1 MPQKENNAGSIWR
14 RWDPHIHTPGT
25 VLNDQFGNEK
35 AWEDFLQRIEE
46 SSPLIEV
53 LGITDYYS
61 LDNYEKACAFR
72 DDGRMANVGLLFP
85 NIELRY
91 AIGTPKGTPINFHL
105 MVSPD
110 DIEHVDQVKRFLRK
124 LTFKAGDDEYGCSRD
139 EIIRLGKH
147 HTRKHLGDQA
157 AFAAGANQ
165 FKLSPD
171 QFLKEWADSPWIQKN
186 ALIAIAARSG
196 GGTSS
201 LQRDDSLAA
210 LRQKLERS
218 AHVIFSSNPKDR
230 DFWLGNGT
238 VSVKELAKTY
248 HGRKPCLHG
257 SDAHAS
263 EDVGTP
269 ALDRFTWIKGDTSFE
284 SLRQACMEPEL
295 RVIVAPT
302 PPSGAF
308 SSQTI
313 TSIAIANADWF
324 NDRQLLL
331 NSGLVG
337 VIGGRG
343 SGKTALADMIAAGAY
358 ALSPHLTKTSFVKRA
373 REPVDLLGDA
383 SVTLTWKDG
392 GQTTAA
398 LRDLEFEGVLEGPR
412 VQYLSQQFV
421 EQLCSADGATDA
433 LIREI
438 ERVIFTAHS
447 QEDRMGAES
456 FRGLLDIRASRG
468 RQRRAGHERAIAETG
483 GKIGSE
489 RDKQDAVPE
498 AQKRR
503 ARLKIQI
510 DQDKTERA
518 KLVTEDA
525 KAHAQALE
533 KVSAAADTLRG
544 RIEQARRRLE
554 ALHVLADDVKAFR
567 EWRAENEFEDF
578 KERHTATDL
587 KDGEWAAFRTDYVGD
602 VDGVIN
608 SVRAATTDQIKRL
621 SGPGTDRLKDH
632 PGKTQVTD
640 SGDPSSSTNS
650 LIPANTNLTDLPLSV
665 LEQEEA
671 RLRSLIGADKEK
683 RTAYRKLSDRITA
696 SQTQIGNLDK
706 AIAAGDVAEEKIS
719 ALLAVR
725 NRSYQGVFEGIEAEE
740 KALTELYSPL
750 NERLSQAVGAL
761 GKLTFSIRRNIDL
774 AAWAKKGE
782 ALLDLR
788 KAGDFR
794 GRGALPAAAEALLL
808 EAWRTGSA
816 EDVAEAMAT
825 FRRQHDENLR
835 NGAPVEK
842 TDKARYR
849 AWAGEVSSWLY
860 STDHVLVSYG
870 MQHEG
875 VDIET
880 LSPGTRGIVLLLL
893 YLAIDTEDDRPLI
906 IDQPE
911 ENLDP
916 KSIFDE
922 LVELFR
928 QAKQRRQII
937 IVTHNANLVV
947 NTDADQVIVA
957 ACGQLHPGKLP
968 EIGYTC
974 GSLENADIRA
984 HVCSILEGGEEA
996 FRERAKRLRV
1006 DVTTA

>member
-25 VLNDQFGNEK
+25 VLNDQFCNEE

-46 SSPLIEV
+46 SSPPIEV

-72 DDGRMANVGLLFP
+72 DDGRMANAGLLFP

-139 EIIRLGKH
+139 EIIRLGRH
-147 HTRKHLGDQA
+147 HTRKHLDDQA
-157 AFAAGANQ
+157 AFAAGAKQ
-165 FKLSPD
+165 FKVSPD
-171 QFLKEWADSPWIQKN
+171 QFLKKWADSPWMQKN
-186 ALIAIAARSG
+186 ALIAIAAGSG
-196 GGTSS
+196 DGTSG

-230 DFWLGNGT
+230 DFWLGNGA
-238 VSVKELAKTY
+238 VSVEELAKTY

-257 SDAHAS
+257 SDAHAP
-263 EDVGTP
+263 EDVGIP
-269 ALDRFTWIKGDTSFE
+269 VLDRFTWIKGDASFE
-284 SLRQACMEPEL
+284 SLRQACMEPEI

-313 TSIAIANADWF
+313 TSIAVANADWF
-324 NDRQLLL
+324 TDRQLLL

-343 SGKTALADMIAAGAY
+343 SGKTALVDMIAAGAH

-398 LRDLEFEGVLEGPR
+398 LRNLESEGVLEGPR
-412 VQYLSQQFV
+412 VRYLSQQFV

-483 GKIGSE
+483 DKIAAE

-498 AQKRR
+498 AQKQRT
-503 ARLKIQI
+503 RLKIKI
-510 DQDKTERA
+510 DQGKTERV

-525 KAHAQALE
+525 KAHAQDLE

-544 RIEQARRRLE
+544 RIEQAKRRLE

-567 EWRAENEFEDF
+567 EWREENEFEDF
-578 KERHTATDL
+578 KEKHTATDL

-608 SVRAATTDQIKRL
+608 SVRAATTDQVKRL
-621 SGPGTDRLKDH
+621 SSPGTDRLKDH

-671 RLRSLIGADKEK
+671 RLRRLIGADEEK
-683 RTAYRKLSDRITA
+683 RTAYRKLSYRITA

-706 AIAAGDVAEEKIS
+706 AIAAGDVAKEKIS
-719 ALLAVR
+719 ALLATR

-750 NERLSQAVGAL
+750 NQRLSQAVGAL

-774 AAWAKKGE
+774 ATWAKKGE

-816 EDVAEAMAT
+816 EDVAGAMVT

-849 AWAGEVSSWLY
+849 AWAGEVSNWLY
-860 STDHVLVSYG
+860 STDHVRVSYG

-922 LVELFR
+922 LVDLFR

-947 NTDADQVIVA
+947 NTDAAQVIVA

>member
-1 MPQKENNAGSIWR
+1 MQQKEKSAGSIWR

-25 VLNDQFGNEK
+25 VLNDQFGDEA
-35 AWEDFLQRIEE
+35 AWEDFLQRIET
-46 SSPLIEV
+46 SNPQIEV

-61 LDNYEKACAFR
+61 LDNYEKARAYR
-72 DDGRMANVGLLFP
+72 NDGRMPNVGLLFP

-110 DIEHVDQVKRFLRK
+110 DIEHGVQLKRFLRK
-124 LTFKAGDDEYGCSRD
+124 LTFKAGDDEYGCSHN
-139 EIIRLGKH
+139 EIIRLGRH
-147 HTRKHLGDQA
+147 HTGKHLDDRA
-157 AFAAGANQ
+157 AFTAGANQ
-165 FKLSPD
+165 FKVSPD
-171 QFLKEWADSPWIQKN
+171 QFLKEWADSPWMQKN
-186 ALIAIAARSG
+186 ALIAIAAGSG
-196 GGTSS
+196 DGTSG

-230 DFWLGNGT
+230 DFWLGNGA
-238 VSVKELAKTY
+238 VSVEELAKTY

-257 SDAHAS
+257 SDAHDP
-263 EDVGTP
+263 EDVGAP
-269 ALDRFTWIKGDTSFE
+269 ALDRFTWIKGDAIFE
-284 SLRQACMEPEL
+284 SLRQVCMEPEL

-313 TSIAIANADWF
+313 KSIVIANADWF
-324 NDRQLLL
+324 IDRELPL
-331 NSGLVG
+331 NSGLIG

-343 SGKTALADMIAAGAY
+343 SGKTALADMIAAGAH
-358 ALSPHLTKTSFVKRA
+358 ALLPHLTKTSFVKRA
-373 REPVDLLGDA
+373 REPVNLLGDTSA
-383 SVTLTWKDG
+383 TLNWKDG
-392 GQTTAA
+392 KRTTVA
-398 LRDLEFEGVLEGPR
+398 LRDLESEEPNEVPR

-438 ERVIFTAHS
+438 ERVIFMVHS
-447 QEDRMGAES
+447 QEKRMGTED
-456 FRGLLDIRASRG
+456 FRELLDMHASRG

-483 GKIGSE
+483 DKMGAE

-503 ARLKIQI
+503 AGLEIKI
-510 DQDKTERA
+510 DQDKTERT
-518 KLVTEDA
+518 KLITEDA
-525 KAHAQALE
+525 KAHAQDLE

-544 RIEQARRRLE
+544 QIEQARRRLE
-554 ALHVLADDVKAFR
+554 ALHVLTDDVKAFR
-567 EWRAENEFEDF
+567 EWRKENEFVDF
-578 KERHTATDL
+578 KEKHTATDL
-587 KDGEWAAFRTDYVGD
+587 KDSEWAAFRTDYVGD
-602 VDGVIN
+602 VDQIIS
-608 SVRAATTDQIKRL
+608 SVKTATIKQIKRL
-621 SGPGTDRLKDH
+621 SGLGIDREDDS
-632 PGKTQVTD
+632 GKTQVTD
-640 SGDPSSSTNS
+640 AGEPLKSTKS
-650 LIPANTNLTDLPLSV
+650 LIPRDTSLTDLPLSV
-665 LEQEEA
+665 LEKEEA
-671 RLRSLIGADKEK
+671 RLRSLISADEEK
-683 RTAYRKLSDRITA
+683 RTAYKKLSGRIA
-696 SQTQIGNLDK
+696 AAHTQISNLDK
-706 AIAAGDVAEEKIS
+706 AIAVGHAAEKKIGDLIA
-719 ALLAVR
+719 AR

-750 NERLSQAVGAL
+750 SEHLGHSGGAL
-761 GKLTFSIRRNIDL
+761 GKLTFSIRRNVDL

-794 GRGALPAAAEALLL
+794 GRGELNATAEALLL

-816 EDVAEAMAT
+816 EDVAKAMAT
-825 FRRQHDENLR
+825 FRTQHDENLR
-835 NGAPVEK
+835 SGAPVKK

-849 AWAGEVSSWLY
+849 AWAGEVSRWLY
-860 STDHVLVSYG
+860 STDHIRVSYG
-870 MQHEG
+870 VQHEG

-928 QAKQRRQII
+928 QTKLRRQII

-957 ACGQLHPGKLP
+957 QCGQLHPSKLP
-968 EIGYTC
+968 EIRYTC
-974 GSLENADIRA
+974 GGLENADIRA
-984 HVCSILEGGEEA
+984 HVCNILEGGEEA

>member
-25 VLNDQFGNEK
+25 VLNDQFGNEE

-46 SSPLIEV
+46 SSPPIEV

-61 LDNYEKACAFR
+61 LDNYEKACVFR
-72 DDGRMANVGLLFP
+72 DDGRMANAGLFFP

-139 EIIRLGKH
+139 EIIRLGRH
-147 HTRKHLGDQA
+147 HTRKHLDDQA
-157 AFAAGANQ
+157 AFAAGAKQ
-165 FKLSPD
+165 FKVSPD
-171 QFLKEWADSPWIQKN
+171 QFLKKWADSPWMQKN
-186 ALIAIAARSG
+186 ALIAIAAGSG
-196 GGTSS
+196 DGTSG

-230 DFWLGNGT
+230 DFWLGNGA
-238 VSVKELAKTY
+238 VSVEELAKTY

-257 SDAHAS
+257 SDAHAP
-263 EDVGTP
+263 EDVGIP
-269 ALDRFTWIKGDTSFE
+269 VLDRFTWIKGDASFE
-284 SLRQACMEPEL
+284 SLRQACMEPEI

-313 TSIAIANADWF
+313 TSIAVANADWF

-343 SGKTALADMIAAGAY
+343 SGKTALVDMIAAGAH

-398 LRDLEFEGVLEGPR
+398 LRNLEFEGVLEGPR
-412 VQYLSQQFV
+412 IRYLSQQFV

-483 GKIGSE
+483 DKIAAE

-498 AQKRR
+498 AQKQRT
-503 ARLKIQI
+503 RLKIKI
-510 DQDKTERA
+510 DQGKTERV

-525 KAHAQALE
+525 KAHAQDLE

-544 RIEQARRRLE
+544 RIEQAKRRLE

-567 EWRAENEFEDF
+567 EWREENEFEDF
-578 KERHTATDL
+578 KEKHTATDL

-621 SGPGTDRLKDH
+621 SSPGTDRLKDH

-671 RLRSLIGADKEK
+671 RLRRLIGADEEK
-683 RTAYRKLSDRITA
+683 QTAYRKLSYQITA

-719 ALLAVR
+719 ALLATR

-750 NERLSQAVGAL
+750 NQRLSQAVGAL

-774 AAWAKKGE
+774 ATWAKKGE

-816 EDVAEAMAT
+816 EDVAGAMVT

-849 AWAGEVSSWLY
+849 AWAGEVSNWLY
-860 STDHVLVSYG
+860 STDHVRVSYG

-996 FRERAKRLRV
+996 FRERAKRLRI

>member
-1 MPQKENNAGSIWR
+1 MQQKENNAGSIWR

-25 VLNDQFGNEK
+25 VLNDQFGDEE
-35 AWEDFLQRIEE
+35 AWEDFLQRIET
-46 SSPLIEV
+46 SNPQIEV

-61 LDNYEKACAFR
+61 LDNYEKAGTFKDA
-72 DDGRMANVGLLFP
+72 GRIAGVKLLFP
-85 NIELRY
+85 NVELRY
-91 AIGTPKGTPINFHL
+91 AVGTAKGAPINFHL

-110 DIEHVDQVKRFLRK
+110 DIEHVVQLKRFLRK
-124 LTFKAGDDEYGCSRD
+124 LTFKAGDDEYRCSCD
-139 EIIRLGKH
+139 EIIRLGRD
-147 HTRKHLGDQA
+147 HTGENLDDQA

-165 FKLSPD
+165 FKVSPD
-171 QFLKEWADSPWIQKN
+171 QFLKEWANSPWMQKH
-186 ALIAIAARSG
+186 ALIAIAAGSG
-196 GGTSS
+196 DGTSG

-210 LRQKLERS
+210 LRRKLERS

-230 DFWLGNGT
+230 DFWLGNGA
-238 VSVKELAKTY
+238 VSVEELAKTY

-257 SDAHAS
+257 SDAHDP
-263 EDVGTP
+263 EDVGAP
-269 ALDRFTWIKGDTSFE
+269 ALDRFTWIKGDAIFE
-284 SLRQACMEPEL
+284 SLRQVCMEPEL

-313 TSIAIANADWF
+313 KSIAITNANWF
-324 NDRQLLL
+324 IDRELPL
-331 NSGLVG
+331 NSGLIG

-343 SGKTALADMIAAGAY
+343 SGKTALADMIAAGAH
-358 ALSPHLTKTSFVKRA
+358 ALLPHLTKTSFVKRA

-398 LRDLEFEGVLEGPR
+398 LRDLEFEGPR

-483 GKIGSE
+483 DKIGSE

-498 AQKRR
+498 AQKQR

-567 EWRAENEFEDF
+567 EWREENEFEDF

-671 RLRSLIGADKEK
+671 RLRRLIGTDEEK
-683 RTAYRKLSDRITA
+683 RTAYRTLSDRITA
-696 SQTQIGNLDK
+696 SQTQISNHDK

-719 ALLAVR
+719 ALLAAR

-788 KAGDFR
+788 KEGAFR
-794 GRGALPAAAEALLL
+794 GRGALTAAAEALLL

-816 EDVAEAMAT
+816 EDVAKAMAT

-860 STDHVLVSYG
+860 STDHVRVSYG

-893 YLAIDTEDDRPLI
+893 YLAIDTEDNRPLI

-911 ENLDP
+911 ENLDQ

-937 IVTHNANLVV
+937 IITHNANLVV
-947 NTDADQVIVA
+947 NTDADQVIVSE
-957 ACGQLHPGKLP
+957 CGQLHPGKLP

-1006 DVTTA
+1006 DMTTA

>member
-1 MPQKENNAGSIWR
+1 MLAYTDSCTNA
-14 RWDPHIHTPGT
+14 
-25 VLNDQFGNEK
+25 
-35 AWEDFLQRIEE
+35 A
-46 SSPLIEV
+46 
-53 LGITDYYS
+53 
-61 LDNYEKACAFR
+61 
-72 DDGRMANVGLLFP
+72 
-85 NIELRY
+85 
-91 AIGTPKGTPINFHL
+91 
-105 MVSPD
+105 
-110 DIEHVDQVKRFLRK
+110 
-124 LTFKAGDDEYGCSRD
+124 
-139 EIIRLGKH
+139 
-147 HTRKHLGDQA
+147 
-157 AFAAGANQ
+157 
-165 FKLSPD
+165 
-171 QFLKEWADSPWIQKN
+171 
-186 ALIAIAARSG
+186 
-196 GGTSS
+196 
-201 LQRDDSLAA
+201 
-210 LRQKLERS
+210 
-218 AHVIFSSNPKDR
+218 
-230 DFWLGNGT
+230 
-238 VSVKELAKTY
+238 
-248 HGRKPCLHG
+248 
-257 SDAHAS
+257 
-263 EDVGTP
+263 
-269 ALDRFTWIKGDTSFE
+269 
-284 SLRQACMEPEL
+284 
-295 RVIVAPT
+295 
-302 PPSGAF
+302 
-308 SSQTI
+308 
-313 TSIAIANADWF
+313 
-324 NDRQLLL
+324 
-331 NSGLVG
+331 
-337 VIGGRG
+337 
-343 SGKTALADMIAAGAY
+343 
-358 ALSPHLTKTSFVKRA
+358 
-373 REPVDLLGDA
+373 
-383 SVTLTWKDG
+383 
-392 GQTTAA
+392 
-398 LRDLEFEGVLEGPR
+398 
-412 VQYLSQQFV
+412 
-421 EQLCSADGATDA
+421 
-433 LIREI
+433 
-438 ERVIFTAHS
+438 
-447 QEDRMGAES
+447 
-456 FRGLLDIRASRG
+456 
-468 RQRRAGHERAIAETG
+468 
-483 GKIGSE
+483 E
-489 RDKQDAVPE
+489 RDKQDAVLE
-498 AQKRR
+498 AQKQRT
-503 ARLKIQI
+503 RLKIKT
-510 DQDKTERA
+510 DQGKTERV

-525 KAHAQALE
+525 KAHAQNLE

-544 RIEQARRRLE
+544 RIEQAKRRLE
-554 ALHVLADDVKAFR
+554 ALHVLADDVKACR
-567 EWRAENEFEDF
+567 EWREENEFEDF
-578 KERHTATDL
+578 KEKHTATDL
-587 KDGEWAAFRTDYVGD
+587 KNGEWAAFRTDYVGD

-621 SGPGTDRLKDH
+621 SSPGTDRLKDH

-671 RLRSLIGADKEK
+671 RLRRLIGADEEK
-683 RTAYRKLSDRITA
+683 QTAYRKLSYQITA

-719 ALLAVR
+719 ALLATR

-750 NERLSQAVGAL
+750 NQRLSQAVGAL

-774 AAWAKKGE
+774 ATWAKKGE

-794 GRGALPAAAEALLL
+794 GRGALPAAAEALRL

-816 EDVAEAMAT
+816 EDVAGAMVT

-849 AWAGEVSSWLY
+849 AWAGEVSNWLY
-860 STDHVLVSYG
+860 STDHVRVSYG

-922 LVELFR
+922 LVDLFR

>member
-1 MPQKENNAGSIWR
+1 MQQKENNAGSIWR

-25 VLNDQFGNEK
+25 VLNDQFGDEE
-35 AWEDFLQRIEE
+35 AWEDFLQRIET
-46 SSPLIEV
+46 SNPQIEV

-61 LDNYEKACAFR
+61 LDNYVKAGTFKDA
-72 DDGRMANVGLLFP
+72 GRIAGVKLLFP
-85 NIELRY
+85 NVELRY
-91 AIGTPKGTPINFHL
+91 AVGTAKGAPINFHL

-110 DIEHVDQVKRFLRK
+110 DIEHVVQLKRFLRK
-124 LTFKAGDDEYGCSRD
+124 LTFQAGDDEYRCSCA
-139 EIIRLGKH
+139 EIIRLGRY
-147 HTRKHLGDQA
+147 HTGENLDDQA

-165 FKLSPD
+165 FKVSPD
-171 QFLKEWADSPWIQKN
+171 QFLKEWANSPWMQKH
-186 ALIAIAARSG
+186 ALIAIAAGSG
-196 GGTSS
+196 DGTSG

-210 LRQKLERS
+210 LRRKLERS
-218 AHVIFSSNPKDR
+218 AHVIFSSHPKDR
-230 DFWLGNGT
+230 DFWLGNGA
-238 VSVKELAKTY
+238 VSVEELAKTY

-257 SDAHAS
+257 SDAHDP
-263 EDVGTP
+263 EDVGAP
-269 ALDRFTWIKGDTSFE
+269 ALDRFTWIKGDAIFE
-284 SLRQACMEPEL
+284 SLRQVCMEPEL

-313 TSIAIANADWF
+313 KSIAITNANWF
-324 NDRQLLL
+324 IDRELPL
-331 NSGLVG
+331 NSGLIG

-343 SGKTALADMIAAGAY
+343 SGKTALADMIAAGAH
-358 ALSPHLTKTSFVKRA
+358 ALLPHLTKTSCVKRA

-398 LRDLEFEGVLEGPR
+398 LRDLEVEGVLEGPR

-483 GKIGSE
+483 DKIGAE

-498 AQKRR
+498 AQKQR

-567 EWRAENEFEDF
+567 AWREEHEFEDF
-578 KERHTATDL
+578 QERHTATDL

-671 RLRSLIGADKEK
+671 RLRRLIGTDEEK
-683 RTAYRKLSDRITA
+683 RTAYRTLSDRITA
-696 SQTQIGNLDK
+696 SQTQISVESRQ
-706 AIAAGDVAEEKIS
+706 GDCS
-719 ALLAVR
+719 
-725 NRSYQGVFEGIEAEE
+725 
-740 KALTELYSPL
+740 
-750 NERLSQAVGAL
+750 
-761 GKLTFSIRRNIDL
+761 RRC
-774 AAWAKKGE
+774 
-782 ALLDLR
+782 
-788 KAGDFR
+788 
-794 GRGALPAAAEALLL
+794 GRG
-808 EAWRTGSA
+808 
-816 EDVAEAMAT
+816 ED
-825 FRRQHDENLR
+825 QCSL
-835 NGAPVEK
+835 G
-842 TDKARYR
+842 R
-849 AWAGEVSSWLY
+849 AQS
-860 STDHVLVSYG
+860 
-870 MQHEG
+870 
-875 VDIET
+875 
-880 LSPGTRGIVLLLL
+880 
-893 YLAIDTEDDRPLI
+893 
-906 IDQPE
+906 
-911 ENLDP
+911 
-916 KSIFDE
+916 
-922 LVELFR
+922 
-928 QAKQRRQII
+928 
-937 IVTHNANLVV
+937 
-947 NTDADQVIVA
+947 
-957 ACGQLHPGKLP
+957 
-968 EIGYTC
+968 
-974 GSLENADIRA
+974 
-984 HVCSILEGGEEA
+984 
-996 FRERAKRLRV
+996 
-1006 DVTTA
+1006 

>member
-1 MPQKENNAGSIWR
+1 MPRKENNAGSIWR

-25 VLNDQFGNEK
+25 VLNDQFGDEE

-46 SSPLIEV
+46 SNPLIEV

-61 LDNYEKACAFR
+61 LDNYEKAGTFKDA
-72 DDGRMANVGLLFP
+72 GRIAGVKLLFP
-85 NIELRY
+85 NVELRY
-91 AIGTPKGTPINFHL
+91 AVGTAKGAPINFHL

-110 DIEHVDQVKRFLRK
+110 DIEHVVQLKRFLRK
-124 LTFKAGDDEYGCSRD
+124 LTFKAGDDEYRCSCD
-139 EIIRLGKH
+139 EIIRLGRD
-147 HTRKHLGDQA
+147 HTGENLDDHA

-165 FKLSPD
+165 FKVSPD
-171 QFLKEWADSPWIQKN
+171 QFLKEWANSPWMQKH
-186 ALIAIAARSG
+186 ALIAIVAGSG
-196 GGTSS
+196 DGTSG

-210 LRQKLERS
+210 LRRKLERS

-230 DFWLGNGT
+230 DFWLGNGA
-238 VSVKELAKTY
+238 VSVEELAKTY

-257 SDAHAS
+257 SDAHDP
-263 EDVGTP
+263 EDVGAP
-269 ALDRFTWIKGDTSFE
+269 ALDRFTWIKGDAIFE
-284 SLRQACMEPEL
+284 SLRQVCMEPEL

-313 TSIAIANADWF
+313 KSIAITNANWF
-324 NDRQLLL
+324 IDRELPL
-331 NSGLVG
+331 NSGLIG

-343 SGKTALADMIAAGAY
+343 SGKTALADMIAAGAH
-358 ALSPHLTKTSFVKRA
+358 ALLPHLTKTSFVKRA

-483 GKIGSE
+483 DKIGSE

-533 KVSAAADTLRG
+533 KVSAAADTRRG

-567 EWRAENEFEDF
+567 EWREENEFEDF

-671 RLRSLIGADKEK
+671 RLRRLIGTDEEK
-683 RTAYRKLSDRITA
+683 RTAYRTLSDRITA
-696 SQTQIGNLDK
+696 SQTQISNHDK
-706 AIAAGDVAEEKIS
+706 AIAAGDVAAEKIS
-719 ALLAVR
+719 ALLAAR

-750 NERLSQAVGAL
+750 NESLRQAVGAL
-761 GKLTFSIRRNIDL
+761 GKLTFRSVATLIL
-774 AAWAKKGE
+774 QHGQ
-782 ALLDLR
+782 R
-788 KAGDFR
+788 KA
-794 GRGALPAAAEALLL
+794 
-808 EAWRTGSA
+808 
-816 EDVAEAMAT
+816 
-825 FRRQHDENLR
+825 
-835 NGAPVEK
+835 
-842 TDKARYR
+842 
-849 AWAGEVSSWLY
+849 
-860 STDHVLVSYG
+860 
-870 MQHEG
+870 
-875 VDIET
+875 
-880 LSPGTRGIVLLLL
+880 
-893 YLAIDTEDDRPLI
+893 RPF
-906 IDQPE
+906 
-911 ENLDP
+911 
-916 KSIFDE
+916 SI
-922 LVELFR
+922 
-928 QAKQRRQII
+928 
-937 IVTHNANLVV
+937 
-947 NTDADQVIVA
+947 
-957 ACGQLHPGKLP
+957 
-968 EIGYTC
+968 
-974 GSLENADIRA
+974 
-984 HVCSILEGGEEA
+984 
-996 FRERAKRLRV
+996 
-1006 DVTTA
+1006 

>member
-1 MPQKENNAGSIWR
+1 MPRKENNAGSIWR

-25 VLNDQFGNEK
+25 VLNDQFGDEE

-46 SSPLIEV
+46 SNPLIEV

-61 LDNYEKACAFR
+61 LDNYEKAGTFKDA
-72 DDGRMANVGLLFP
+72 GRIAGVKLLFP
-85 NIELRY
+85 NVELRY
-91 AIGTPKGTPINFHL
+91 AVGTAKGAPINFHL

-110 DIEHVDQVKRFLRK
+110 DTEHVVQLKRFLRK
-124 LTFKAGDDEYGCSRD
+124 LTFKAGDDEYGCSRN
-139 EIIRLGKH
+139 EIIRLGRH
-147 HTRKHLGDQA
+147 HTGKHLDDRA
-157 AFAAGANQ
+157 AFTAGANQ
-165 FKLSPD
+165 FKVSPD
-171 QFLKEWADSPWIQKN
+171 QFLKEWADSPWMQKN
-186 ALIAIAARSG
+186 ALIAIAAGSG
-196 GGTSS
+196 DGTSG

-218 AHVIFSSNPKDR
+218 AHVIFSSNPNDR
-230 DFWLGNGT
+230 DFWLGNGA
-238 VSVKELAKTY
+238 VSVEELTKTY

-257 SDAHAS
+257 SDAHDP
-263 EDVGTP
+263 EDVGAP
-269 ALDRFTWIKGDTSFE
+269 ALDRFTWIKGDAIFE
-284 SLRQACMEPEL
+284 SLRQVCMEPEL

-313 TSIAIANADWF
+313 KSIAITNANWF
-324 NDRQLLL
+324 IDRELPL
-331 NSGLVG
+331 NSGLIG

-343 SGKTALADMIAAGAY
+343 SGKTALADMIAAGAH
-358 ALSPHLTKTSFVKRA
+358 ALLPHLPKTSFVKRA

-483 GKIGSE
+483 DKIGSE

-510 DQDKTERA
+510 AQDKTERA

-567 EWRAENEFEDF
+567 EWREENEFEDF

-671 RLRSLIGADKEK
+671 RLRRLIGADEEK
-683 RTAYRKLSDRITA
+683 RTAYRTLSDRITA
-696 SQTQIGNLDK
+696 SQTQISNDDK

-719 ALLAVR
+719 ALLAAR

-788 KAGDFR
+788 KEGAFR
-794 GRGALPAAAEALLL
+794 GRGALTAAAEAFLL

-816 EDVAEAMAT
+816 EDVAKAMAT
-825 FRRQHDENLR
+825 FRNQHDENLR
-835 NGAPVEK
+835 NGAPIEK

-860 STDHVLVSYG
+860 STEHIRVSYG

-893 YLAIDTEDDRPLI
+893 YLANDTEDDRPLI

-937 IVTHNANLVV
+937 IITHNANLVV
-947 NTDADQVIVA
+947 NTDADQVIVSE
-957 ACGQLHPGKLP
+957 CGQLHPGKLP

-1006 DVTTA
+1006 DMTTA

>member
-25 VLNDQFGNEK
+25 VLNDQFGDEE
-35 AWEDFLQRIEE
+35 AWEDFLQRIEA
-46 SSPLIEV
+46 SNPLIEV

-61 LDNYEKACAFR
+61 LDNYEKAGTFKDA
-72 DDGRMANVGLLFP
+72 GRITGVKFLFP
-85 NIELRY
+85 NVELRY
-91 AIGTPKGTPINFHL
+91 AVGTAKGAPINFHL

-110 DIEHVDQVKRFLRK
+110 DIEHVVQLKRFLRK
-124 LTFKAGDDEYGCSRD
+124 LTFKAGDDEYRCSCD
-139 EIIRLGKH
+139 EIIRLGRD
-147 HTRKHLGDQA
+147 HTGENLDDQA

-165 FKLSPD
+165 FKVSPD
-171 QFLKEWADSPWIQKN
+171 QFLKEWADSLWMQKN
-186 ALIAIAARSG
+186 ALIAIAARSSD
-196 GGTSS
+196 GTSG

-210 LRQKLERS
+210 LRRKLERR

-230 DFWLGNGT
+230 DFWLGNGA
-238 VSVKELAKTY
+238 VSVEELAKTY

-257 SDAHAS
+257 SDAHDP
-263 EDVGTP
+263 EDVGAP
-269 ALDRFTWIKGDTSFE
+269 ALDRFTWIKGDAIFE
-284 SLRQACMEPEL
+284 SLRQVCMEPEL

-313 TSIAIANADWF
+313 KSIAIANANWF
-324 NDRQLLL
+324 IDRELPL
-331 NSGLVG
+331 NSGLIG

-343 SGKTALADMIAAGAY
+343 SGKTALADMIAAGAH
-358 ALSPHLTKTSFVKRA
+358 ALLPHLTKTSFVKRA
-373 REPVDLLGDA
+373 REPVDLLGNT
-383 SVTLTWKDG
+383 SVTLTWEDSER
-392 GQTTAA
+392 TTAA
-398 LRDLEFEGVLEGPR
+398 LRDLESEDTHEGPR
-412 VQYLSQQFV
+412 VRYLSQQFV

-438 ERVIFTAHS
+438 ERVIFMAHS
-447 QEDRMGAES
+447 QENRMGTED
-456 FRGLLDIRASRG
+456 FRELLDMHASRG
-468 RQRRAGHERAIAETG
+468 RQRRAGHERAISETG
-483 GKIGSE
+483 DKIGAE

-498 AQKRR
+498 AQTRR
-503 ARLKIQI
+503 ARLKIKI
-510 DQDKTERA
+510 DQNKTERA

-567 EWRAENEFEDF
+567 EWREENEFVSF

-587 KDGEWAAFRTDYVGD
+587 KDKEWAAFRTDYVGD

-621 SGPGTDRLKDH
+621 SGPGPDRLKDH
-632 PGKTQVTD
+632 SGKSQVAD
-640 SGDPSSSTNS
+640 SGGPSSSTNS
-650 LIPANTNLTDLPLSV
+650 LIPANTNLPDLPLSV

-671 RLRSLIGADKEK
+671 RLRRLIGADEEK
-683 RTAYRKLSDRITA
+683 RTAYRKLSDRITTA
-696 SQTQIGNLDK
+696 QTQIGNLDK
-706 AIAAGDVAEEKIS
+706 AIAAGNVAEKKIS
-719 ALLAVR
+719 ALFAAR
-725 NRSYQGVFEGIEAEE
+725 NRSYQGVFEGLEAEE

-750 NERLSQAVGAL
+750 SERLSQAGGAL

-788 KAGDFR
+788 KEGAFR
-794 GRGALPAAAEALLL
+794 GRGALTAAAEALLL

-816 EDVAEAMAT
+816 EDVAKAMAT
-825 FRRQHDENLR
+825 FRNQHNENLR
-835 NGAPVEK
+835 NVAPIEK

-860 STDHVLVSYG
+860 STEHIRVSYG

-937 IVTHNANLVV
+937 IITHNANLVV
-947 NTDADQVIVA
+947 NTDADQVIVSE
-957 ACGQLHPGKLP
+957 CGQLHPGKLP